1 MENLLIFFYILISI
15 SLILLVLLQQ
25 GKGSDIGSAFGGGS
39 SNAMFGSS
47 GTSNPLTKVTAIV
60 SAIFLIL
67 SLFIT
72 YISRNTA
79 EGVQNNDTQ
88 VIEETGIKPEKN
100 PEKIWSRSGGT
111 GRHATLRG

>member
-1 MENLLIFFYILISI
+1 MENLLIFFYIIISI

-47 GTSNPLTKVTAIV
+47 GSSNPLTKVTAIV

-67 SLFIT
+67 SLSIT
-72 YISRNTA
+72 YISRNSLE
-79 EGVQNNDTQ
+79 EGLEVDET
-88 VIEETGIKPEKN
+88 VIEETGILPDNN
-100 PEKIWSRSGGT
+100 PE
-111 GRHATLRG
+111 